1 MVVEEVINATDGTL
15 IGGLIVEVGKL
26 GILIQ
31 TLGILVVLWILFAV
45 VTMYFNRKRRKL
57 LEGIDSR
64 LRDVEGKLD
73 RVLGKKR

>member
-1 MVVEEVINATDGTL
+1 MVIEEVVNATDGNL
-15 IGGLIVEVGKL
+15 IGNLIVEVGKL

-73 RVLGKKR
+73 RVLEKKR

>member
-1 MVVEEVINATDGTL
+1 MVIEEVVNATDGTL
-15 IGGLIVEVGKL
+15 IGNLIVEVGKL

-31 TLGILVVLWILFAV
+31 TLGILVVLWILFAA

-64 LRDVEGKLD
+64 LKDVEGKLD
-73 RVLGKKR
+73 RVLEKKR

>member
-73 RVLGKKR
+73 RVLEKKR